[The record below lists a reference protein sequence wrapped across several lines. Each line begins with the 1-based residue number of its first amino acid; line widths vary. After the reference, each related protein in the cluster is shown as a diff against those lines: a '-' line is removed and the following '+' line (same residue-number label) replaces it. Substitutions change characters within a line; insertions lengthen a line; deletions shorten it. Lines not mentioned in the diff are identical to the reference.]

1 VNDLSA
7 RRVEEKGRR
16 RAEILAAAIAVCRD
30 QGWDA
35 VTMDQVARR
44 ARLSRALVY
53 VYFRD
58 REDLLDAIAEFGTRV
73 LRERFVVAA
82 AGDARGIE
90 RLRAIGLAYVE
101 FSRELPHLFEACSRF
116 HIKTTSG
123 DPTDGEMACL
133 QAHDALREVMIAAL
147 QAGMDD
153 GSIRRDLG
161 DPVTV
166 CVSLW
171 AFMHGLIQLSATRS
185 RELELRGIGAAAL
198 LEQSLNML
206 RHALATPAGLAPPPG
221 R

>member
-1 VNDLSA
+1 MNDLAA
-7 RRVEEKGRR
+7 RREEEKERR
-16 RAEILAAAIAVCRD
+16 RTEILAAAIAVCRD

-58 REDLLDAIAEFGTRV
+58 REDLLDAIAEYGIRV
-73 LRERFVVAA
+73 LRERFLAAA
-82 AGDARGIE
+82 AGDACGIE

-101 FSRELPHLFEACSRF
+101 FSRELPHLFDACSRF
-116 HIKTTSG
+116 HLKTTG
-123 DPTDGEMACL
+123 GEPTAGEVACL
-133 QAHDALREVMIAAL
+133 RAHDAVHALMIGVL
-147 QAGMDD
+147 HAGMAD

-161 DPVTV
+161 DPDVV

-171 AFMHGLIQLSATRS
+171 AFTHGLIQLSATRT
-185 RELELRGIGAAAL
+185 RELKLRGITVPAL
-198 LEQSLNML
+198 MEQSLDML
-206 RHALATPAGLAPPPG
+206 RHALAPG